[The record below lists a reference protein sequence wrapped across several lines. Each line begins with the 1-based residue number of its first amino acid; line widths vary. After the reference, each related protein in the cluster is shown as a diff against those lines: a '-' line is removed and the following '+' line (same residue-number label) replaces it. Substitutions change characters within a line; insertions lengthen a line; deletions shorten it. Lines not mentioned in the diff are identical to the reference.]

1 MLHQKH
7 PHAAILA
14 ALITAFIAGDYF
26 DSIHLARV
34 AIVKTSLMI
43 ATAVSEPEQ
52 PSEYASVSKV
62 PVLAFGGAK

>member
-7 PHAAILA
+7 PHAALFV
-14 ALITAFIAGDYF
+14 ALLTAFIAGDYL

-52 PSEYASVSKV
+52 SSDYATYSKV
-62 PVLAFGGAK
+62 PSLAFGGAK